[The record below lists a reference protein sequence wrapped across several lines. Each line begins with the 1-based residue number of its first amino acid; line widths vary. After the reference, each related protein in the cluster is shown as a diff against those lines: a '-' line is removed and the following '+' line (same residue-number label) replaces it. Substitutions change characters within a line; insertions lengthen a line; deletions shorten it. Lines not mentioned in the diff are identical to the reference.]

1 MTGEPV
7 RHDPR
12 LFERGSREW
21 GLIPRNSSNKT
32 MKTKLIILSIATL
45 LGCVSCHTIGGV
57 GKDVESVG
65 SDINSAARSASKS
78 M

>member
-1 MTGEPV
+1 MW
-7 RHDPR
+7 HDHGF
-12 LFERGSREW
+12 FEREMEEW
-21 GLIPRNSSNKT
+21 SLIIRNSSNKT

-57 GKDVESVG
+57 GKDVEAVG
-65 SDINSAARSASKS
+65 SDINSAARSTSRS

>member
-1 MTGEPV
+1 MW
-7 RHDPR
+7 HDHGF
-12 LFERGSREW
+12 FERGLEEW
-21 GLIPRNSSNKT
+21 SLIIRNSSNKT

-57 GKDVESVG
+57 GKDVEAVG
-65 SDINSAARSASKS
+65 SDINSAARSTSRS

>member
-1 MTGEPV
+1 MW
-7 RHDPR
+7 HDHGF
-12 LFERGSREW
+12 FEQGPGKWS
-21 GLIPRNSSNKT
+21 LITRNSSNKM

-65 SDINSAARSASKS
+65 SDINSAARSTSRS